1 MSSLLSG
8 LEDLGLDAVSK
19 MEIYGDIEGKKK
31 EAKTEAEKHEKTE
44 ADYLFEKSHTC
55 PVCDM
60 EFKMSAVRTGKAKLI
75 GTDSDL
81 RPRYHGIDPLKY
93 DAIVCPRCGYAALT
107 RFFTTITFAQSKL
120 VLEHISKKFH
130 ATMKNDGVFSYED
143 AILKH
148 RLALANAMVK
158 HSKVS
163 ERAYICLKTAWLLRS
178 RTEECTDAKE
188 KKALEAQELEFLTSA
203 YDGFQEA
210 TLKEDYPICGMD
222 EMTLYC
228 MLADIGRRI
237 GRYDEAGRLISK
249 VIVSRTATDRI
260 KNKARD
266 IKELITAEM
275 TQENIVK

>member
-19 MEIYGDIEGKKK
+19 MEVYANIEGKEKK
-31 EAKTEAEKHEKTE
+31 AEAAEKHEKTE
-44 ADYLFEKSHTC
+44 TDYLFEKSYTC
-55 PVCDM
+55 PVCESD
-60 EFKMSAVRTGKAKLI
+60 FKASAVRTGKAKLI

-81 RPRYHGIDPLKY
+81 RPRYQGINPLKY
-93 DAIVCPRCGYAALT
+93 DAIVCPKCGYAALT
-107 RFFTTITFAQSKL
+107 RFFASITFAQAKL
-120 VLEHISKKFH
+120 VSEHISKKFH
-130 ATMKNDGVFSYED
+130 ATVKNEGVFSYDD

-163 ERAYICLKTAWLLRS
+163 ERAYICLKTAWLLRFQA
-178 RTEECTDAKE
+178 EECTEEKE
-188 KKALEAQELEFLTSA
+188 RKALAAQELEFLTSA
-203 YDGFQEA
+203 YEGFHEA
-210 TLKEDYPICGMD
+210 ALKEDYPVCGMD
-222 EMTLYC
+222 EMTMYC

-260 KNKARD
+260 KNKARE

-275 TQENIVK
+275 PQENTVK